1 MPRMPA
7 ILTVPALRVDTK
19 ELVWG
24 KDRGGGHQDLCP
36 EGRKDLDTDAMNE
49 MNLKW
54 SFIF

>member
-7 ILTVPALRVDTK
+7 ILTVPALGVDNK
-19 ELVWG
+19 DLVWG
-24 KDRGGGHQDLCP
+24 KDREGGHQDLCP
-36 EGRKDLDTDAMNE
+36 EGRKDLDTDAIND